1 MATFETITGTGP
13 DGFPATLVVQVP
25 VDSPTRGPAT
35 FTRWGTC
42 VLCDFQF
49 PLSELTEYDGRLV
62 CSKNGCDK
70 DFRSLR

>member
-1 MATFETITGTGP
+1 MATFETISGTGL
-13 DGFPATLVVQVP
+13 DGSSATLVVQVP

-35 FTRWGTC
+35 FNRWGTC